1 MKLTFSE
8 ISAITRG
15 LRNQIEQ
22 KNKMIASFNRIGDEE
37 LVEIYENEIKSL
49 TKLIVKIERGL

>member
-8 ISAITRG
+8 ISNITRG

-37 LVEIYENEIKSL
+37 LVEIYENEIKNL
-49 TKLIVKIERGL
+49 AKLILKIERGL